1 MRQPS
6 GHGVL
11 EAGGRRSE
19 SVAALKRFRYHCF
32 QWLTKF
38 QVPNTNRRTSTAS
51 MCSKSDAHCPVCACW
66 LLRWITAAHGLLRP
80 SCCHQEA
87 TRLGVQWQSAL
98 LPAQAAVSRNC
109 RGLEANSAWP
119 AEGCAG
125 SGTCSAML
133 NDLCRRAP
141 QLCREHGIAYDG
153 SEEARADAAEDAKEV
168 FFYQADD
175 GRWTPRAL
183 LLDLEPRCGS
193 ISNLGFIYLY
203 ITVNVCTNLF
213 ST

>member
-1 MRQPS
+1 
-6 GHGVL
+6 
-11 EAGGRRSE
+11 
-19 SVAALKRFRYHCF
+19 
-32 QWLTKF
+32 
-38 QVPNTNRRTSTAS
+38 
-51 MCSKSDAHCPVCACW
+51 
-66 LLRWITAAHGLLRP
+66 
-80 SCCHQEA
+80 
-87 TRLGVQWQSAL
+87 
-98 LPAQAAVSRNC
+98 
-109 RGLEANSAWP
+109 
-119 AEGCAG
+119 
-125 SGTCSAML
+125 ML